1 MGRKQDEWADERERM
16 VDRLRADGISDERVL
31 TAMRTVPRERFVA
44 SEWAREAY
52 AEQALPIAAGQTI
65 SAPKIVAL
73 MAFALELTGGE
84 RVLEVGA
91 GSGYAS
97 AVLSRLAHEVV
108 AVEIHEELAASAR
121 AILQELGCDNVD
133 LRTGDGTRGAPD
145 RAPFGAISVAAM
157 AAGDLPHALIDQLA
171 PGGTLICPVSD
182 AEGAHGDLVR
192 YRDGRSETLA
202 PVAFVPLAHSRD
214 N

>member
-1 MGRKQDEWADERERM
+1 MGRQQVDRADERDRM
-16 VDRLRADGISDERVL
+16 VGRLRADGITDERVL

-44 SEWAREAY
+44 SEWARDAY

-73 MAFALELTGGE
+73 MAAGLELSGDE
-84 RVLEVGA
+84 RVLDVGA

-97 AVLSRLAHEVV
+97 AVLSRLAAEVV
-108 AVEIHEELAASAR
+108 AIEVHEELTASAR
-121 AILQELGCDNVD
+121 AVLEDLGYDNVD

-145 RAPFGAISVAAM
+145 RAPFDAISVAAM
-157 AAGDLPHALIDQLA
+157 AAGDLPRALVDQLS

-182 AEGAHGDLVR
+182 AQGAHGDLIR

-202 PVAFVPLAHSRD
+202 PVAFVPLTQSSD
-214 N
+214 D

>member
-1 MGRKQDEWADERERM
+1 MDEWADEREQM
-16 VDRLRADGISDERVL
+16 VDRLRADGITDERVL

-44 SEWAREAY
+44 SEWASEAY

-73 MAFALELTGGE
+73 MAAELDLAGGE

-97 AVLSRLAHEVV
+97 AVLSHLAREVV
-108 AVEIHEELAASAR
+108 AVEMHEELATSAR
-121 AILQELGCDNVD
+121 AILDELGYANVE
-133 LRTGDGTRGAPD
+133 LRTGDGRRGAPD
-145 RAPFGAISVAAM
+145 RAPFEGISVAAM
-157 AAGDLPHALIDQLA
+157 AAGSLPEALVEQLA

-182 AEGAHGDLVR
+182 AEGGPGDLVR
-192 YRDGRSETLA
+192 YRDGQSETLA
-202 PVAFVPLAHSRD
+202 AVAFVPLKQSRD
-214 N
+214 D

>member
-1 MGRKQDEWADERERM
+1 MGRQKDEWADERDRM
-16 VDRLRADGISDERVL
+16 VERLRADGISDERVL

-44 SEWAREAY
+44 SGWAPDAY

-73 MAFALELTGGE
+73 MAAALELAGGE

-97 AVLSRLAHEVV
+97 AVLSRLAAEVV
-108 AVEIHEELAASAR
+108 AIEVHEELATSAR
-121 AILQELGCDNVD
+121 TTLEKLGYDNVD

-145 RAPFGAISVAAM
+145 RAPFEGISVAAM
-157 AAGDLPHALIDQLA
+157 AAGDLPRALVDQLA

-192 YRDGRSETLA
+192 YRGGRAETLA
-202 PVAFVPLAHSRD
+202 PVAFVPLTRSGD
-214 N
+214 D